1 MSDQE
6 FRERILSALN
16 DLKDQIKTTE
26 NRTEKRFDSIEKRFD
41 SIENRLDSIDQRVGS
56 LERDVGWIKGK
67 LEGRQETGTRWVSF
81 IAVGTA
87 VVSAVIAL
95 IALVT

>member
-26 NRTEKRFDSIEKRFD
+26 NRTEKRFDSIE
-41 SIENRLDSIDQRVGS
+41 NRLDSIDQRAGS

-87 VVSAVIAL
+87 IVSAVIAL

>member
-26 NRTEKRFDSIEKRFD
+26 NRTEKRFD

-87 VVSAVIAL
+87 IVSAVIAL
-95 IALVT
+95 IALVK

>member
-26 NRTEKRFDSIEKRFD
+26 NRTEKRFDSIE
-41 SIENRLDSIDQRVGS
+41 NRLDSIDQRTGS
-56 LERDVGWIKGK
+56 LERDVAWIKGK
-67 LEGRQETGTRWVSF
+67 LEGR
-81 IAVGTA
+81 
-87 VVSAVIAL
+87 
-95 IALVT
+95 

>member
-26 NRTEKRFDSIEKRFD
+26 NRTEKRFD

-87 VVSAVIAL
+87 IVSAVIAL

>member
-6 FRERILSALN
+6 FRERILSALD

-26 NRTEKRFDSIEKRFD
+26 NRTEKRFDSIE
-41 SIENRLDSIDQRVGS
+41 NRLDSIDQRTGA

-67 LEGRQETGTRWVSF
+67 LEGRQEIGTRWISLV
-81 IAVGTA
+81 AVGTA

-95 IALVT
+95 VALVT

>member
-6 FRERILSALN
+6 FRERILSVLG
-16 DLKDQIKTTE
+16 DLRDQIKTAE
-26 NRTEKRFDSIEKRFD
+26 NRTEKHFD
-41 SIENRLDSIDQRVGS
+41 SIENRLDVIDQRVGS

-67 LEGRQETGTRWVSF
+67 LEGRQETGTRWVSL

-87 VVSAVIAL
+87 IVSGVIAL

>member
-26 NRTEKRFDSIEKRFD
+26 NRTEKRFDF
-41 SIENRLDSIDQRVGS
+41 IENRLDSIDQRAGS

-67 LEGRQETGTRWVSF
+67 LEGRQETSTRWVSF

-87 VVSAVIAL
+87 IVSAVIAL